1 MGASD
6 NELYY
11 EREQT
16 QIKHVILEKY
26 LERFALIVGSFAKEI
41 IYIDAFSGPWNSVSN
56 DLRDSS
62 FAIALKQLRSARDS
76 LETQTGRRLGITCVF
91 LEIDANAFQQL
102 EKFANEQND
111 VKIVALN
118 QSFESAI
125 PNLNR
130 LIDGRP
136 SDHFPFILIDP
147 KGWSGFSMDAIAS
160 LIKHRPCELL
170 VNFMTGH
177 IKRFVQDD
185 REAIKA
191 TFRRLF
197 GDDSFER
204 KIDGKSGQEREDAIV
219 SAYAERLASVG
230 SYDYTCTTFVLQPLR
245 DRTHFH
251 LIYATRNVKGV
262 QVFKD
267 AERKALAISEAIRSD
282 AKRRER
288 ISSTG
293 QLELF
298 SGETLPETRYQDEL
312 QEHYERIV
320 LDELA
325 VTFASNKTI
334 SYDQLVGRMLRF
346 PMVDEAFLKSWI
358 KTNCE
363 VIGLKNGRVPQIRK
377 NHIIKMKSV

>member
-1 MGASD
+1 MSASD
-6 NELYY
+6 NEIYY
-11 EREQT
+11 EREQS
-16 QIKHVILEKY
+16 QIKHVILDKY
-26 LERFALIVGSFAKEI
+26 LERFAFIVGSFAKEI
-41 IYIDAFSGPWNSVSN
+41 IYIDAFSGPWNSVCK
-56 DLRDSS
+56 DLSDSS
-62 FAIALKQLRSARDS
+62 FAIALRQLRSARDT
-76 LETQTGRRLGITCVF
+76 LEMKNGKRLGITCVF
-91 LEIDANAFQQL
+91 LEVDANAFQQL
-102 EKFANEQND
+102 EKFAKEQTD
-111 VKIVALN
+111 VRIVALN

-125 PNLNR
+125 PDLNR

-185 REAIKA
+185 RESIKA

-230 SYDYTCTTFVLQPLR
+230 GYDYTCTTFVLQPLR

-251 LIYATRNVKGV
+251 LIYATRDVKGV
-262 QVFKD
+262 QVFKE
-267 AERKALAISEAIRSD
+267 AERKALAASEEIRSD

-298 SGETLPETRYQDEL
+298 RGETLPETQYQEEL
-312 QEHYERIV
+312 QEHYEKLV

-325 VTFASNKTI
+325 IAFASNKAI
-334 SYDQLVGRMLRF
+334 PYDQLLGRMLRH
-346 PMVDEAFLKSWI
+346 PMVDEAFLKAWI
-358 KTNCE
+358 KKNCD
-363 VIGLKNGRVPQIRK
+363 VLGLENGRVPQIRK
-377 NHIIKMKSV
+377 NHSIKMKNV